1 MKTGHWIDSNSF
13 LMVVMGDTVMN
24 LPAKECSICHKPHI
38 RGYGADF
45 CPNCGAK
52 MQEQEYEQ
60 ELEQEPKPD
69 WIPVSERL
77 PERSG
82 WYLVSL
88 KNGNVQKAWYRVA
101 PINQGGSYWR
111 GSIKRP
117 IAWMPLPEPY
127 KAGGASDDKI

>member
-1 MKTGHWIDSNSF
+1 MIMVRDEMTREELLEFMKETRGRGIWRFTAES
-13 LMVVMGDTVMN
+13 G
-24 LPAKECSICHKPHI
+24 KEFSGTDIEDAI
-38 RGYGADF
+38 I
-45 CPNCGAK
+45 
-52 MQEQEYEQ
+52 EQLEQ
-60 ELEQEPKPD
+60 ELEQKPKPD

-77 PERSG
+77 PEHEG

-117 IAWMPLPEPY
+117 IAWMPLPKPY
-127 KAGGASDDKI
+127 KAGRAKDDI

>member
-1 MKTGHWIDSNSF
+1 MDAAPRAIQNGKGGKGMTN
-13 LMVVMGDTVMN
+13 
-24 LPAKECSICHKPHI
+24 K
-38 RGYGADF
+38 
-45 CPNCGAK
+45 
-52 MQEQEYEQ
+52 
-60 ELEQEPKPD
+60 

-77 PERSG
+77 PEREG

-127 KAGGASDDKI
+127 KAGGGNDDKI

>member
-1 MKTGHWIDSNSF
+1 MIVIRDEMTREELLEFMKETRGRGVWRFTTESGKELS
-13 LMVVMGDTVMN
+13 GTDTEDAV
-24 LPAKECSICHKPHI
+24 I
-38 RGYGADF
+38 
-45 CPNCGAK
+45 
-52 MQEQEYEQ
+52 EQLEQIYEQ
-60 ELEQEPKPD
+60 ESKRG

-77 PERSG
+77 PEHEG

-127 KAGGASDDKI
+127 KAGRASDDR